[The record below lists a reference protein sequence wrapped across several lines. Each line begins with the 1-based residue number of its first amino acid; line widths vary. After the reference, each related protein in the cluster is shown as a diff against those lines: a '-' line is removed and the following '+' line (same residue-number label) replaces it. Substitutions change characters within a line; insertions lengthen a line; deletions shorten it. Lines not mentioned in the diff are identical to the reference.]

1 MTLRTAVALVAVV
14 AFSASA
20 NAQTVG
26 GAVEVATGLG
36 SDTAD
41 VTVALYSSTSG
52 FTVDERWKVTGACT
66 NRPDTRIHVV
76 SGQSGMTVDLR
87 VAIVTGA
94 STFKID
100 RTICITNAESLDSFT
115 RTLLGLPGRRIAPV
129 VSDYRFRESVP
140 D

>member
-1 MTLRTAVALVAVV
+1 MTLRLAMALVAAP

-41 VTVALYSSTSG
+41 VTVAVYSSTSG
-52 FTVDERWKVTGACT
+52 FTVDERWKVTGACS

-115 RTLLGLPGRRIAPV
+115 RTLMGLPGRRVAPATSSNRFQR
-129 VSDYRFRESVP
+129 SDL